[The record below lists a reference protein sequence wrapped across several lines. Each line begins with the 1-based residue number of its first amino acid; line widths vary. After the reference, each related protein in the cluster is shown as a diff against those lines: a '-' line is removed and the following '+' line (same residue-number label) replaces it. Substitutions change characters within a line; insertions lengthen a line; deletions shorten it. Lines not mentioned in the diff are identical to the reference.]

1 MLDINSYLSLESSWE
16 RLKAEDRPIFIY
28 GMGDGCIKLMRQFER
43 FGIKISGIFASDEF
57 VRGHSFEGF
66 KVKRLSE
73 VEEEND
79 DFVIALAFAAGYKEL
94 IDKIDAISRKH
105 TLIMPDTAVYG
116 GEPFLKE
123 TLVKNYDKA
132 NAVYEKLYDN
142 KSKEVFD
149 CVLKYKITG
158 DISFLKK
165 CETTPSEAYENI
177 LKVRSYETYVD
188 LGAYNGD
195 TVLEYLSFAKGY
207 KQIFAVE
214 PNVRNFKKLTSTL
227 SGYKNTALINAAAW
241 DKDDTVPF
249 SKGSGRQSR
258 ASEVGILTKA
268 VSVDSLLS
276 GMAAD
281 YIKYDVEGEEKRAIE
296 GSKNTIKTYSPK
308 LCVAVYHKLL
318 DMFELPTKVLEINS
332 DYKLYLRHFPYYP
345 AWETNM
351 FFVK

>member
-1 MLDINSYLSLESSWE
+1 MLDINSYLSYDSSWE

-28 GMGDGCIKLMRQFER
+28 GMGDGCIKLLRQFER
-43 FGIKISGIFASDEF
+43 FGIKASGIFASDEF

-73 VEEEND
+73 VEEENE
-79 DFVIALAFAAGYKEL
+79 DFVIALAFAAGYNEL
-94 IDKIDAISRKH
+94 IDKIDAVANKH

-123 TLVKNYDKA
+123 TLVQNFDKA
-132 NAVYEKLYDN
+132 NAVFERLCDE

-158 DISFLKK
+158 DISFLKQ
-165 CETTPSEAYENI
+165 CETIPCEAYENI
-177 LKVRSYETYVD
+177 LKPSACETYVD

-195 TVLEYLSFAKGY
+195 TVLEYLSYAEGY
-207 KQIFAVE
+207 EKIFAVE
-214 PNVRNFKKLTSTL
+214 PNVRNYKKLTAAME
-227 SGYKNTALINAAAW
+227 GYKNITLINAAAW
-241 DKDDTVPF
+241 DKEDTVCF

-258 ASEVGILTKA
+258 PTQNGILTKA
-268 VSVDSLLS
+268 VSVDSLLC
-276 GMAAD
+276 GHRAD
-281 YIKYDVEGEEKRAIE
+281 YIKYDVEGEEKRALE
-296 GSKNTIKTYSPK
+296 GSKNTIKEYSPK

-318 DMFELPTKVLEINS
+318 DMFELPLQVLEINDS
-332 DYKLYLRHFPYYP
+332 YKLYLRHYPYYP